1 MDDASLKVLQTGN
14 DEECGKILLD
24 FVKENAQTFAFPDSG
39 LDKKQQLINEIFKLL
54 RSSNSHNHCVCLQAI
69 RILTR
74 DKTGL
79 DQLFTQE
86 HINTLIY
93 LAGLVI
99 DGEEILEQ
107 SQHQNIPVIVEAQKC
122 LCNLIYNCKSAQRIC
137 SMNGCVEGIMLRL
150 RTYQDFQ
157 FPHEIK
163 FFDMRMLFLLTAL
176 CAEIRPKLRN
186 NLHGIIYLMEVLDLI
201 LKSNAERL
209 LEQNLHHKKEGKK
222 RYSRG
227 SRKQK
232 GNKSY
237 PDAEQYVNPCL
248 SEEEVDLACEV
259 LKVLFNLTV
268 NIDRYNLDEE
278 EEAHFMRLVSILHDI
293 LLCDALT
300 SDKKNELHSHTV
312 NLLTNMPASSYE
324 ELLIPLTD
332 IPGDKSNNKEYE
344 YEGMSLEVIVVLL
357 KFMENRLDKKI
368 EIKEGLT
375 PVLTC
380 LCECA
385 RANRTIRK
393 YLRLKVL
400 PPLKDVM
407 NRPEEGITLRNRLV
421 KLMTSPMTDVK
432 ELVADFLF
440 VLCKENVERLI
451 KYTGYGN
458 AAGLLANRGLMHG
471 RQGNTRD
478 YSSDSDDSDTEEYL
492 RYKDRINPVLGC
504 YEEPRPS
511 PLEGM
516 SEEQKE
522 FEAMQLV
529 NMMNKLARD
538 GILQPMKV
546 GDDGKPHPVDHVL
559 ELRE

>member
-1 MDDASLKVLQTGN
+1 
-14 DEECGKILLD
+14 
-24 FVKENAQTFAFPDSG
+24 
-39 LDKKQQLINEIFKLL
+39 
-54 RSSNSHNHCVCLQAI
+54 
-69 RILTR
+69 
-74 DKTGL
+74 
-79 DQLFTQE
+79 
-86 HINTLIY
+86 
-93 LAGLVI
+93 
-99 DGEEILEQ
+99 
-107 SQHQNIPVIVEAQKC
+107 
-122 LCNLIYNCKSAQRIC
+122 
-137 SMNGCVEGIMLRL
+137 MNGCVEGIMLRL

-157 FPHEIK
+157 FPHDIK

-186 NLHGIIYLMEVLDLI
+186 NLHGTIYLMEVLDLI
-201 LKSNAERL
+201 LKCNAERL

-232 GNKSY
+232 GNKCF
-237 PDAEQYVNPCL
+237 PDAEQYINPCL
-248 SEEEVDLACEV
+248 SVEEVDLACEV

-293 LLCDALT
+293 LLCDT
-300 SDKKNELHSHTV
+300 STVDKKNELHSHTV
-312 NLLTNMPASSYE
+312 NLLTNMPTSSYE
-324 ELLIPLTD
+324 ELLIPITD
-332 IPGDKSNNKEYE
+332 IPIDKSDNKEHE
-344 YEGMSLEVIVVLL
+344 YEGMSMEVISVLL
-357 KFMENRLDKKI
+357 KFMENRLDKKT

-393 YLRLKVL
+393 YLRIKVL

-407 NRPEEGITLRNRLV
+407 NRPEEGMTLRNRLV

-440 VLCKENVERLI
+440 ILCKENVERLI

-458 AAGLLANRGLMHG
+458 AAGLLTNHGLMHG
-471 RQGNTRD
+471 RQGNARD

-492 RYKDRINPVLGC
+492 KYKDRINPVSGC
-504 YEEPRPS
+504 YEEPKPS

-522 FEAMQLV
+522 YEAMQLV
-529 NMMNKLARD
+529 NMMNKLTRD
-538 GILQPMKV
+538 GIIQPMKV
-546 GDDGKPHPVDHVL
+546 GDDGKPHPVEHML